1 MCCRQ
6 TLTPDFSFKLQN
18 DRLTLSEPGDHFC
31 DFNSELAQN
40 CFFLLK
46 TGLLSH
52 VCLSYYKGNV
62 IEEKI
67 KGWIQEETKREQK
80 RICLH
85 GIERF

>member
-1 MCCRQ
+1 M
-6 TLTPDFSFKLQN
+6 
-18 DRLTLSEPGDHFC
+18 SESDGHSC

-40 CFFLLK
+40 CFF
-46 TGLLSH
+46 
-52 VCLSYYKGNV
+52 YYKGDV

-67 KGWIQEETKREQK
+67 KGRIQEEIKREQR

>member
-18 DRLTLSEPGDHFC
+18 DRLTLSESDGHSC

-52 VCLSYYKGNV
+52 VCLSYYKGDV

-67 KGWIQEETKREQK
+67 KGRIQEEIKREQR

>member
-1 MCCRQ
+1 M
-6 TLTPDFSFKLQN
+6 
-18 DRLTLSEPGDHFC
+18 SEPDDHFC

-67 KGWIQEETKREQK
+67 KGRIQEEIKREQK